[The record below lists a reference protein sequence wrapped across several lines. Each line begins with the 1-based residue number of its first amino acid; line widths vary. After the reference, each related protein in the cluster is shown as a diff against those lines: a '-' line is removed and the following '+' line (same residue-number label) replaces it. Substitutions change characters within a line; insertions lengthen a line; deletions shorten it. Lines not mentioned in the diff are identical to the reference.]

1 LWSSLLRKSK
11 LYKYRT
17 LFKVLFWLALS
28 VAYIA
33 AVLPQE
39 LAPTIGT
46 LSDKAHHILAFLVL
60 GILIRLAY
68 AIDYWAALLWLL
80 GFGVFIEISQYFV
93 EGRCSEINDIL
104 ADSIGSFIGLKL
116 SKYLRKI
123 I

>member
-68 AIDYWAALLWLL
+68 AIDYWTALLWLL

>member
-1 LWSSLLRKSK
+1 M
-11 LYKYRT
+11 
-17 LFKVLFWLALS
+17 LFWLALS

-68 AIDYWAALLWLL
+68 AIDYWTALLWLL